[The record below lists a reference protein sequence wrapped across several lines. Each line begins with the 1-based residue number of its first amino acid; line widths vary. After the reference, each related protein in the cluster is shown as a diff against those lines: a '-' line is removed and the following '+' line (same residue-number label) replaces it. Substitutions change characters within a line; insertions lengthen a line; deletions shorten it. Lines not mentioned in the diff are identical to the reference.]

1 MSENNTVEHDLRVHL
16 RDREMQISNLNQQ
29 LSHQAHAIAIM
40 RAEKVQL
47 EGTIDAAQTQRDRL
61 LECEA
66 DALANK
72 YILDK
77 ARLYEIDELKQHI
90 ERLVAD
96 ADPDAKKL
104 QAMEADLNEGRTK
117 FAKAHHDKLQA
128 VKAVHDLETE
138 LNEITSALI
147 WFAGVLSEARVNVV
161 KRFQEHTSQD
171 LTAGIIVTAYRASGS
186 FDTTSTTLV
195 DYLVG
200 VFNKWKETQENE
212 SLINDVDKIV

>member
-1 MSENNTVEHDLRVHL
+1 MSENTVEHDLRVHL

-29 LSHQAHAIAIM
+29 LSHQAHAISIM

-47 EGTIDAAQTQRDRL
+47 EGTIEAAQTQRDRL

-77 ARLYEIDELKQHI
+77 ARVYEIEELKKHI

-128 VKAVHDLETE
+128 VKALHDKEVE
-138 LNEITSALI
+138 CNEIASSLI
-147 WFAGVLSEARVNVV
+147 WFAEVLSEARVNVV
-161 KRFQEHTSQD
+161 KRFQEHTNRA
-171 LTAGIIVTAYRASGS
+171 LTANIIVTAYRSS
-186 FDTTSTTLV
+186 NTFDASTTPLV
-195 DYLVG
+195 DYFVA
-200 VFNKWKETQENE
+200 VFNEQKDTEEDE
-212 SLINDVDKIV
+212 SLIHEVDAIN